1 MAYLGSYLLTSL
13 GGSGGGGGINLL
25 SGVPVADPGGHQGGL
40 LLSFTNRG
48 QQQKKAGYF
57 HRSRTGEVVVLQH
70 LGEPLDPALAQRLTR
85 RLVWER
91 ATLSPLERATL
102 SPFNGHKVSWRIEVP
117 IQKIFPTFWPEK
129 LVGSISVF
137 FNKAPTENEIAKLEE
152 AIRNNFFPNRGLNLY
167 EGIAEIKT
175 SIQSLTIENIR
186 AVQFQINEA
195 GADLIIVEKLPGV
208 GHGRA
213 G

>member
-1 MAYLGSYLLTSL
+1 LPRKIHPFINGLGYLGSY
-13 GGSGGGGGINLL
+13 
-25 SGVPVADPGGHQGGL
+25 
-40 LLSFTNRG
+40 
-48 QQQKKAGYF
+48 
-57 HRSRTGEVVVLQH
+57 
-70 LGEPLDPALAQRLTR
+70 
-85 RLVWER
+85 
-91 ATLSPLERATL
+91 
-102 SPFNGHKVSWRIEVP
+102 
-117 IQKIFPTFWPEK
+117 KIFSAFWPEK